1 MEAEHHTK
9 SRGQIRI
16 LAKDTFSN
24 SEKAKK
30 KKKKEKRKLLRT
42 LTVTIISC
50 SFFSNVP

>member
-9 SRGQIRI
+9 SRGHIRI
-16 LAKDTFSN
+16 LAKDTFFN

-30 KKKKEKRKLLRT
+30 KRKKRKLLTT

-50 SFFSNVP
+50 SFFSNVQ

>member
-9 SRGQIRI
+9 SRDQIRI

-30 KKKKEKRKLLRT
+30 KKKKEKKLLRT
-42 LTVTIISC
+42 LTVTIMSC

>member
-9 SRGQIRI
+9 SRDQIRI

-24 SEKAKK
+24 SDKAKK
-30 KKKKEKRKLLRT
+30 KKKKRKLLRT
-42 LTVTIISC
+42 LTVTIMSC